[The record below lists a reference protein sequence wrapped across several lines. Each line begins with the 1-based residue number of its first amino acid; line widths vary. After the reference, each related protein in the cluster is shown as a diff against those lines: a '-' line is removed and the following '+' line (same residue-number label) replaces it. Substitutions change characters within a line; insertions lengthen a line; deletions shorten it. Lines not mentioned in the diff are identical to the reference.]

1 MRISFGHESRVT
13 ELAILESDRRS
24 QWASNGSGKMSWEN
38 GVGVRSFD
46 VCEDSRKVVE
56 RDGG

>member
-24 QWASNGSGKMSWEN
+24 QWASNGSGKMSWQN

-46 VCEDSRKVVE
+46 VCEDSRKVV
-56 RDGG
+56 